1 MAMLMVEMVPRRTP
15 IRSQAIL
22 NAASGSACTVCGT
35 TGETVVFAHLNE
47 AFAGKG
53 MSQKADD
60 IAGFFACQRCHDQYD
75 GRTRNEDVDAWVVM
89 RAMYRTWRALIEEG
103 VIILK

>member
-1 MAMLMVEMVPRRTP
+1 MVEMVPRRTP

-22 NAASGSACTVCGT
+22 DAAKGATCTVCGNISD
-35 TGETVVFAHLNE
+35 TVVFAHLNE

-53 MSQKADD
+53 MGQKADD

-75 GRTRNEDVDAWVVM
+75 GRTRNDEVDAWVVM
-89 RAMYRTWRALIEEG
+89 RAMYRTWRALVEEE
-103 VIILK
+103 VIVLK